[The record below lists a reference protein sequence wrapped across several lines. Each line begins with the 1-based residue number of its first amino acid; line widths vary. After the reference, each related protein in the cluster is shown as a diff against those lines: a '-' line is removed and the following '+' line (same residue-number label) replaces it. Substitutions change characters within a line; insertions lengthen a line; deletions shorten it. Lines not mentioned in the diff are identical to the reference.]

1 MHGGGLP
8 GIYASYVINK
18 SRPQVRDK
26 PMTKVL
32 HECAVAKVLIL
43 SFFFGASSHLFGHKS
58 YIRSDKP
65 DLLFRISARFI

>member
-1 MHGGGLP
+1 MHSAGLP

-32 HECAVAKVLIL
+32 HEYAVAKVLIL
-43 SFFFGASSHLFGHKS
+43 SFFFGASSHLFFTS
-58 YIRSDKP
+58 IVIIAFPTMTRP
-65 DLLFRISARFI
+65 L